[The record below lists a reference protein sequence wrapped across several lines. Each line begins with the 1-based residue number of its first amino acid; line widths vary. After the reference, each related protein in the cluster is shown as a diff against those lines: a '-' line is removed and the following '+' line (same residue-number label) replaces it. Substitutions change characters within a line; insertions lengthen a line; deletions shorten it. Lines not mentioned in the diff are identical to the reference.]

1 VSAGP
6 QRRVSLTVTLSVS
19 LGALVVIVAT
29 LVLFIGLWSA
39 RKNTMELLS
48 DRAEVGM
55 SSALAQID
63 QHLRPAME
71 QASFVAEMIAAG
83 EVAPEDE
90 AALRSFLVASLAGVP
105 QVRGLVFID
114 TDYNLVGAE
123 RGPDGVRGYTAD
135 YSGDEVV
142 RQAIAVTETAE
153 GAVWGAPAWRPR
165 FELTILNLRQP
176 VRRDGVYLGIL
187 VAVVSIAE
195 LSDYLAA
202 LSEILGDNAFILYD
216 RDRVLAHAL
225 LTGKYPGLTTEEP
238 LPALADFGDPVLAG
252 IWQDS
257 ERQPLEIAL
266 PANTRGHWSDLHG
279 ERYIFVYRELA
290 RYGERPWQVG
300 AYFRNE
306 DVNTALLRLLWA
318 AAAGSAWL
326 RRRAASASW
335 RSARWT
341 RCPPASSASLTS
353 RPAPSTPCSAACAGS
368 RPTCPRPWCAA

>member
-216 RDRVLAHAL
+216 RDRV
-225 LTGKYPGLTTEEP
+225 
-238 LPALADFGDPVLAG
+238 PASGR
-252 IWQDS
+252 I
-257 ERQPLEIAL
+257 
-266 PANTRGHWSDLHG
+266 
-279 ERYIFVYRELA
+279 
-290 RYGERPWQVG
+290 
-300 AYFRNE
+300 
-306 DVNTALLRLLWA
+306 
-318 AAAGSAWL
+318 
-326 RRRAASASW
+326 ASASPW
-335 RSARWT
+335 RSRCRRIPAATGPTSTGSATSSSTENSPATASGRGRWAPTSAT
-341 RCPPASSASLTS
+341 RM
-353 RPAPSTPCSAACAGS
+353 STPPCSGCCGRRRRGS
-368 RPTCPRPWCAA
+368 AP